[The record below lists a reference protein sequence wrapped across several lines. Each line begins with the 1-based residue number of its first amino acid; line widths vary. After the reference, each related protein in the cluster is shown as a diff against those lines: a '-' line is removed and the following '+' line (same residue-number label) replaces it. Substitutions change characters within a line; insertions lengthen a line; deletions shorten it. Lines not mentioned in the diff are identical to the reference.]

1 VHKIYVLHMGELVHQ
16 GSHQE
21 LLEQKAPLYLQLL
34 GIDDPDAPVSPVP
47 SPAHSLSPS
56 PSYNSLA
63 SLPRS
68 YSSAAAASASSSSS
82 SSLTNFPSL
91 ALSPRGPPPPGQ

>member
-1 VHKIYVLHMGELVHQ
+1 MHKIYVLHMGELVHQ

-21 LLEQKAPLYLQLL
+21 LLDQKATIYLQLL
-34 GIDDPDAPVSPVP
+34 GIDDPDAPL

-56 PSYNSLA
+56 PSQHSLA
-63 SLPRS
+63 SIPRS
-68 YSSAAAASASSSSS
+68 YSSTP

-91 ALSPRGPPPPGQ
+91 ALSPRGPPPML